1 MITNFSFGVPC
12 ETADA
17 DYPMPLGD
25 YFDIEKDMMQVGGE
39 FLLVRDEESNFY
51 FLCTDDCD
59 IEILCRAYDWYI
71 VSSGRFNGRLRIGM
85 GLAGEDAYGSEMFR
99 VEDEQTLRLWHD
111 ILKFTFKGD
120 FIRNY
125 YPMTNRFRGKLR
137 VDGAL
142 CFYIHN
148 YYPVSHKLKL
158 TSEQKKVTNLVFRFK
173 EGACASLAT
182 KLFPLAISRME
193 FFNDLADPILL
204 PLPAFTKERYRQRFE
219 SFCGEL
225 SRRLIIDNGFPA
237 VRIEYDREQQKG
249 TQQRDMSGIVF
260 DPDYIEGRDV
270 LLIDDILTTGMSFTL
285 IKREFEKLGAN
296 SVIGIFLA
304 KTV

>member
-1 MITNFSFGVPC
+1 
-12 ETADA
+12 
-17 DYPMPLGD
+17 
-25 YFDIEKDMMQVGGE
+25 
-39 FLLVRDEESNFY
+39 
-51 FLCTDDCD
+51 
-59 IEILCRAYDWYI
+59 
-71 VSSGRFNGRLRIGM
+71 
-85 GLAGEDAYGSEMFR
+85 MF
-99 VEDEQTLRLWHD
+99 
-111 ILKFTFKGD
+111 
-120 FIRNY
+120 
-125 YPMTNRFRGKLR
+125 
-137 VDGAL
+137 
-142 CFYIHN
+142 
-148 YYPVSHKLKL
+148 PVSHKLKL

>member
-142 CFYIHN
+142 CFYIHD

-193 FFNDLADPILL
+193 FSMTWPIRSCYL
-204 PLPAFTKERYRQRFE
+204 F
-219 SFCGEL
+219 
-225 SRRLIIDNGFPA
+225 RRLRKRGTGSVSSLFAGNFPA
-237 VRIEYDREQQKG
+237 G
-249 TQQRDMSGIVF
+249 
-260 DPDYIEGRDV
+260 
-270 LLIDDILTTGMSFTL
+270 
-285 IKREFEKLGAN
+285 
-296 SVIGIFLA
+296 
-304 KTV
+304 

>member
-12 ETADA
+12 EIADA
-17 DYPMPLGD
+17 DYPMPLGN
-25 YFDIEKDMMQVGGE
+25 YFDIEKDMMQVEGE
-39 FLLVRDEESNFY
+39 FLLVRDEDSNFY

-71 VSSGRFNGRLRIGM
+71 VSSGRFNDRLRIGM

-99 VEDEQTLRLWHD
+99 VKDEQTLRQWHD

-120 FIRNY
+120 FIRSY

-142 CFYIHN
+142 CFYIHD

-173 EGACASLAT
+173 EGACASLAA
-182 KLFPLAISRME
+182 KLFSLAISRMSYFDNLE
-193 FFNDLADPILL
+193 EPILI
-204 PLPAFTKERYRQRFE
+204 PLPASTKERHRQRFE

-237 VRIEYDREQQKG
+237 VRIEQDREQQKG
-249 TQQRDMSGIVF
+249 TNQRDISGLVF

-270 LLIDDILTTGMSFTL
+270 LLLDDILTTGMSFTL
-285 IKREFEKLGAN
+285 VKHELEKLGAN
-296 SVIGIFLA
+296 SVTGIFLA

>member
-71 VSSGRFNGRLRIGM
+71 VSSGRFNDRLRIGM

-99 VEDEQTLRLWHD
+99 IEDEQTLRLWHD

-142 CFYIHN
+142 CFYIHD
-148 YYPVSHKLKL
+148 YYPVSHKL
-158 TSEQKKVTNLVFRFK
+158 
-173 EGACASLAT
+173 
-182 KLFPLAISRME
+182 
-193 FFNDLADPILL
+193 
-204 PLPAFTKERYRQRFE
+204 
-219 SFCGEL
+219 
-225 SRRLIIDNGFPA
+225 
-237 VRIEYDREQQKG
+237 
-249 TQQRDMSGIVF
+249 
-260 DPDYIEGRDV
+260 
-270 LLIDDILTTGMSFTL
+270 
-285 IKREFEKLGAN
+285 N
-296 SVIGIFLA
+296 S
-304 KTV
+304 